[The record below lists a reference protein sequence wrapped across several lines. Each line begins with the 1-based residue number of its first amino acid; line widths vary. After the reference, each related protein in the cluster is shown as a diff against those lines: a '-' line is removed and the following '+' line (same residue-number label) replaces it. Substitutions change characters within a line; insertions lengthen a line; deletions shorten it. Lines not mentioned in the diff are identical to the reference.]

1 MQKYITRTFEVKTG
15 VKLEPD
21 FTTKTFREVA
31 VTLIDTETV
40 PADTRIDWTDTI
52 KVRMPI
58 EDFFNAGEKILI
70 GSQKSISE

>member
-31 VTLIDTETV
+31 VTLIDTETI
-40 PADTRIDWTDTI
+40 PADTRIDRVDTI

-70 GSQKSISE
+70 GSQESISE

>member
-15 VKLEPD
+15 VKMEPD
-21 FTTKTFREVA
+21 FTTKTFREMA

-40 PADTRIDWTDTI
+40 PADTRIDRVDTV

-70 GSQKSISE
+70 GSQESISE